1 MNINL
6 GLTATAGGTVD
17 VLTATYSPFVSLYD
31 RAVFFLRING
41 GNTSTTPTLN
51 INSTGA
57 KAIVKDG
64 NPVLA
69 NDLLGVIILMYDL
82 ANDWYELITP
92 RGINLNADQLEAIA
106 NANAPTLANPF
117 ATMADVGGTTPT
129 LAQVLDTDN
138 KTGQTNIV
146 SDDGKTVLSIING
159 SATLSYTD
167 AVGNPFITLDQTN
180 FAGGYNNVATGE
192 SVYFYFDA
200 SGFLVSSATL
210 PVNINTTALN
220 FNGVQVATV
229 NDISGFASTA
239 DVPIVEIMTGSLA
252 VFSPS
257 DSTTTYIGSAT
268 PLTPNANPALRQFQL
283 PAGTVKSAWI
293 WVEPT
298 TTVGSTENVTYNLRN
313 ITAGTSTLIG
323 TLTYDARSRANFVS
337 GLSITVNASDFYS
350 VEIVN
355 PAFAT
360 NPVNCYT
367 ICKIVI
373 YP

>member
-1 MNINL
+1 MLTINL
-6 GLTATAGGTVD
+6 TDVVGSSGDIGYIPYIVANDKLGNSVLRQSGTKV
-17 VLTATYSPFVSLYD
+17 
-31 RAVFFLRING
+31 
-41 GNTSTTPTLN
+41 
-51 INSTGA
+51 INSGS
-57 KAIVKDG
+57 
-64 NPVLA
+64 
-69 NDLLGVIILMYDL
+69 Y
-82 ANDWYELITP
+82 
-92 RGINLNADQLEAIA
+92 
-106 NANAPTLANPF
+106 
-117 ATMADVGGTTPT
+117 
-129 LAQVLDTDN
+129 
-138 KTGQTNIV
+138 V
-146 SDDGKTVLSIING
+146 SADGKTILTINNSG
-159 SATLSYTD
+159 ANLSYTD
-167 AVGNPFITLDQTN
+167 ATGNPFITLDQTN

-210 PVNINTTALN
+210 PVNINTTVFN
-220 FNGVQVATV
+220 FNGSQVATV
-229 NDISGFASTA
+229 SNLSTLAATA

-268 PLTPNANPALRQFQL
+268 PLTPNATSNLRQFQL
-283 PAGTVKSAWI
+283 PAGTVKSAWL

-323 TLTYDARSRANFVS
+323 TLTYDARGRANFVS

-350 VEIVN
+350 IEIVN

-367 ICKIVI
+367 ICKIII